1 MKNKLEEARDII
13 NEVDQE
19 MVKLFKKR
27 MEAVLKVLEYKKEN
41 GLNVLDS
48 SREEFIKVKNLQL
61 LNDEKLEK
69 YYLEFLDGVLK
80 SSKDFQED
88 YLNRK

>member
-1 MKNKLEEARDII
+1 MKNKLEEARYII
-13 NEVDQE
+13 NEVDLE

-27 MEAVLKVLEYKKEN
+27 MEAVSKVLEYKKEN

-48 SREEFIKVKNLQL
+48 SREEFIKNKNLAL
-61 LNDEKLEK
+61 LNDKELEK

-80 SSKDFQED
+80 SSKSFQED

>member
-13 NEVDQE
+13 NEVDLE

-27 MEAVLKVLEYKKEN
+27 MEAVSKVLEYKKEN

-48 SREEFIKVKNLQL
+48 SREEFIKNKNLAL
-61 LNDEKLEK
+61 LNDKELEK

-80 SSKDFQED
+80 SSKSFQED